1 MFIRKSFELYRDQ
14 FGKIF
19 LLGLLVILPVQWL
32 CLFIDNYFYAYYG
45 LFGLTY
51 VADFFYGINMLLA
64 LSFVQIP
71 FIKMLSCY
79 VKGEPIYFSQVYG
92 SVWENGFVVF
102 VMGILYSIGVGTG
115 TLLLIIPGII
125 LMVLLYSFPYVV
137 VLERK
142 RWGKAFKQAYQFG
155 KSNFFKLLGIIFG
168 FSLIE
173 WIIEWGVEGLTLLFT
188 NRYLIISLVLMLAN
202 MLFVPLFAFINASFY
217 LKWKERSSFMN

>member
-1 MFIRKSFELYRDQ
+1 MFIQNAFQLYRDH

-19 LLGLLVILPVQWL
+19 LLGLLVVFPVQVL
-32 CLFIDNYFYAYYG
+32 CLIIDNYFYAYYE
-45 LFGLTY
+45 LFGLIY

-71 FIKMLSCY
+71 FIKMISCFT
-79 VKGEPIYFSQVYG
+79 KGEPIYFSKIYG

-102 VMGILYSIGVGTG
+102 MMGILYAIGVGTG

-125 LMVLLYSFPYVV
+125 LMVLLYSFPYAV

-142 RWGKAFKQAYQFG
+142 KWGKAFKLAYEFG
-155 KSNFFKLLGIIFG
+155 KSNFFKLLGLILG
-168 FSLIE
+168 FSLVEGIV
-173 WIIEWGVEGLTLLFT
+173 EWGVEELTLLFT
-188 NRYLIISLVLMLAN
+188 HRYITIVVVTMLAN

-217 LKWKERSSFMN
+217 LKWKERSSFML